1 MKVYQRTEN
10 GTTTYVSVQDG
21 MAEINNAMMAGK
33 RNVREMSSLNAT
45 DYAIQYKDGRSVR
58 LVRTDAPAPEG
69 FAVGQTVVVNRP
81 GQSPITG
88 TVAHIHT
95 APGYVAVRADR
106 DRIVSNYPTTF
117 VSASKTEAPESA
129 NGRRIVAVKGKRYVV
144 GTIVPARPKTEG
156 VATWV
161 PQPYVNYWA
170 GGPLGIPSG
179 PTRLAKASMR
189 PGTVGRAIW
198 DAVSAS

>member
-58 LVRTDAPAPEG
+58 LVRTDAP
-69 FAVGQTVVVNRP
+69 
-81 GQSPITG
+81 
-88 TVAHIHT
+88 
-95 APGYVAVRADR
+95 
-106 DRIVSNYPTTF
+106 
-117 VSASKTEAPESA
+117 TETKAPESA
-129 NGRRIVAVKGKRYVV
+129 NGRQIVTVKGERYVV